1 MNIADKMERESRLFA
16 NRVSWME
23 THGEVISD
31 RSQSN
36 SYVGVRIRTIR
47 WHGRIYTAVDIDGMT
62 CQLERNRQEGT
73 V

>member
-1 MNIADKMERESRLFA
+1 MNIADKMERESRLLA
-16 NRVSWME
+16 NLVSWME

-47 WHGRIYTAVDIDGMT
+47 WHGRTYTAVDIDGMT

>member
-1 MNIADKMERESRLFA
+1 MNIADKMERESRLLA
-16 NRVSWME
+16 NLVSWME

-47 WHGRIYTAVDIDGMT
+47 WHSRTYTAVDIDGMT
-62 CQLERNRQEGT
+62 CQLERNRQEET

>member
-1 MNIADKMERESRLFA
+1 MNIADKMERESRLLA
-16 NRVSWME
+16 NLVSWME

-47 WHGRIYTAVDIDGMT
+47 WHGRTYTAVDIDGMT
-62 CQLERNRQEGT
+62 CQLEQNRQEGT

>member
-1 MNIADKMERESRLFA
+1 MNIADKMERESRLLTTL
-16 NRVSWME
+16 VSWME

-36 SYVGVRIRTIR
+36 SYVGVRIRTIK
-47 WHGRIYTAVDIDGMT
+47 WHGRLYTAVDIDGMT
-62 CQLERNRQEGT
+62 CRLERNRQEGT

>member
-1 MNIADKMERESRLFA
+1 MNIADKMERESRLLA
-16 NRVSWME
+16 NLVSWME
-23 THGEVISD
+23 THGEVISN

-47 WHGRIYTAVDIDGMT
+47 WHGRTYTAIDIDGMT
-62 CQLERNRQEGT
+62 CQLERNRQEET